1 VLIRLTNLILVLIIA
16 NTKRGGGTGC
26 SRIIR
31 YCTEGFGNN
40 MSSNPGINDFFFC
53 LLNNV
58 DMNIVYTKQVN
69 YRFIER
75 SSLIN

>member
-1 VLIRLTNLILVLIIA
+1 
-16 NTKRGGGTGC
+16 
-26 SRIIR
+26 
-31 YCTEGFGNN
+31 

-58 DMNIVYTKQVN
+58 DMNIVYTQQVN

-75 SSLIN
+75 SSHW